1 MADVDQTV
9 LIVDDDRAILNLL
22 ARALE
27 SRYTVIEAADGRE
40 AVERFRDHEEEIHV
54 VLLDLGMPEM
64 SGYETLA
71 QMQVVDPDVK
81 VIVIT
86 GMEVEPERLPGILGV
101 LTKPFQAQQVQA
113 AVDDALKTFQ

>member
-22 ARALE
+22 ASVLE
-27 SRYTVIEAADGRE
+27 GLYTVIEAADGRE

-81 VIVIT
+81 IIVIT
-86 GMEVEPERLPGILGV
+86 GTVAEQERLPGIS
-101 LTKPFQAQQVQA
+101 AC
-113 AVDDALKTFQ
+113 